1 MAFVLKTSA
10 EPASLSSAVR
20 TSLVSIDPRQP
31 LYAVEP
37 MDKLLST
44 DVAPRR
50 FVLLLVGS
58 LALVALSLAA
68 VGIYSI
74 ISFSVS
80 ERTREIGI
88 RMALGAK
95 RGDVLRMVLGQGM
108 TVALVG
114 IFAGLALALT
124 LTRLLTTLLFSVSA
138 TDPTT
143 FVMVG
148 VVLIVIALLACYL
161 PARRATRVD
170 PLVALRDE

>member
-10 EPASLSSAVR
+10 DPASLSSAVR

-31 LYAVEP
+31 VYAVEP
-37 MDKLLST
+37 LDKLLST

-58 LALVALSLAA
+58 LALVALALAA

-95 RGDVLRMVLGQGM
+95 RGDVLKMVLGQGM
-108 TVALVG
+108 TVAVVG
-114 IFAGLALALT
+114 IVAGLAIALG
-124 LTRLLTTLLFSVSA
+124 LTRLLTTLLFGVSA

-143 FVMVG
+143 FVIVG
-148 VVLIVIALLACYL
+148 MALTVIALMACYL

-170 PLVALRDE
+170 PLVALKDE